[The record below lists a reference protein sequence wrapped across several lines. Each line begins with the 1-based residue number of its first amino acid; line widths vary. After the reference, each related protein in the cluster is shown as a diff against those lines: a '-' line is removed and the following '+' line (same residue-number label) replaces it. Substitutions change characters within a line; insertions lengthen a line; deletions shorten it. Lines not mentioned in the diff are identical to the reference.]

1 MNLVPVTFRS
11 VPIPVKIKSHTL
23 RNDAQVD
30 TMIPET
36 PPSPKSPFKHPFLY
50 SSLVIFAVI
59 LYVSYIL
66 IARYESSREYERQR
80 KERQSEQ
87 RREDD
92 RLAVEQLG
100 GSELA
105 IRGLYVSPRA
115 IHPGE
120 TAQLCY
126 DVANAKTVTLDPP
139 AGEVWPSHSRCLN
152 ISPRKTT
159 TYTLT
164 IKDAAGKTVSQSVE
178 LPVH

>member
-1 MNLVPVTFRS
+1 LENRLANAV
-11 VPIPVKIKSHTL
+11 
-23 RNDAQVD
+23 N
-30 TMIPET
+30 PET
-36 PPSPKSPFKHPFLY
+36 PPLPKSPFKNPLLY
-50 SSLVIFAVI
+50 SSVVIFVVA
-59 LYVSYIL
+59 LYVAYVL
-66 IARYESSREYERQR
+66 YARYESSKEYERQT
-80 KERQSEQ
+80 KQRQAEQ

-100 GSELA
+100 GAELA

-120 TAQLCY
+120 SAQLCY
-126 DVANAKTVTLDPP
+126 DVANAKTVILDPP

-164 IKDAAGKTVSQSVE
+164 IKDAAGKTVSQTVE
-178 LPVH
+178 LGVR

>member
-1 MNLVPVTFRS
+1 
-11 VPIPVKIKSHTL
+11 
-23 RNDAQVD
+23 
-30 TMIPET
+30 MIPEA
-36 PPSPKSPFKHPFLY
+36 PSPRKSPFENPFLY
-50 SSLVIFAVI
+50 SSVVILGVL
-59 LYVSYIL
+59 LYVSYVL
-66 IARYESSREYERQR
+66 YARHESSKEYERQT
-80 KERQSEQ
+80 KQRQAEQ
-87 RREDD
+87 QREED

-105 IRGLYVSPRA
+105 IRGLYVTPRA
-115 IHPGE
+115 IHAGE

-139 AGEVWPSHSRCLN
+139 VAEVWPSHTRCLN

-178 LPVH
+178 LPVR

>member
-1 MNLVPVTFRS
+1 MTS
-11 VPIPVKIKSHTL
+11 EIS
-23 RNDAQVD
+23 
-30 TMIPET
+30 
-36 PPSPKSPFKHPFLY
+36 PSPKSLLKNPFLY
-50 SSLVIFAVI
+50 SSLLIIGVI
-59 LYVSYIL
+59 LYVSYVIYS
-66 IARYESSREYERQR
+66 RYESSKEYERQT
-80 KERQSEQ
+80 KQRQAEQ
-87 RREDD
+87 RREED

-105 IRGLYVSPRA
+105 IRGLYISPRA

-164 IKDAAGKTVSQSVE
+164 ITDAAGKTVSQSVE
-178 LPVH
+178 LPVR

>member
-1 MNLVPVTFRS
+1 MNRTAAAFGSAL
-11 VPIPVKIKSHTL
+11 IPVKMKSGRQLNRTP
-23 RNDAQVD
+23 VG
-30 TMIPET
+30 TMIPESS
-36 PPSPKSPFKHPFLY
+36 PPPKSPFKNPFLY
-50 SSLVIFAVI
+50 SSLLILGVL
-59 LYVSYIL
+59 LYVSYVL
-66 IARYESSREYERQR
+66 YARYESNRQYKQKMQERQA
-80 KERQSEQ
+80 EQ

-105 IRGLYVSPRA
+105 IRGLYVSPRT
-115 IHPGE
+115 IHRGE

-126 DVANAKTVTLDPP
+126 DVANAKTVELDPP

-178 LPVH
+178 LPVR

>member
-1 MNLVPVTFRS
+1 MTS
-11 VPIPVKIKSHTL
+11 
-23 RNDAQVD
+23 
-30 TMIPET
+30 ET
-36 PPSPKSPFKHPFLY
+36 PPSPKSLLKNPFLY
-50 SSLVIFAVI
+50 SSLLIIGVI
-59 LYVSYIL
+59 LYVSYVIYS
-66 IARYESSREYERQR
+66 RYESSKEYERQT
-80 KERQSEQ
+80 KQRQADQ
-87 RREDD
+87 RREED

-105 IRGLYVSPRA
+105 IRGFYISPRA

-152 ISPRKTT
+152 LSPRKTT

-164 IKDAAGKTVSQSVE
+164 IADAAGKTVSQSVE
-178 LPVH
+178 LPVR